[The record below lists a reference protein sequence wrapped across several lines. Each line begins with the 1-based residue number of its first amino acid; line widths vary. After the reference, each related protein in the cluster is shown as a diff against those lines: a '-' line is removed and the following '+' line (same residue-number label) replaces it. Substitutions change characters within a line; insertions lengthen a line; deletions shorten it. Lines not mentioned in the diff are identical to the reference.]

1 MSDATS
7 DLVVDLPEVPKDQR
21 VALAQQAWEESKGAL
36 SMRSAARTYGV
47 GYSTLRDH
55 INGAIPKVLAIQARQ
70 RLLVGEEECLRDWIL
85 QLASWGW
92 PPRIEQLRGMAIE
105 LLKAKGDNKELGIH
119 WTDAFLELYSILKSN
134 FISGLDKERAL
145 AQDPSIVK
153 AW

>member
-7 DLVVDLPEVPKDQR
+7 DLVVDRPEVPKDQR

-47 GYSTLRDH
+47 GYSTLRDR

-85 QLASWGW
+85 QLAS
-92 PPRIEQLRGMAIE
+92 
-105 LLKAKGDNKELGIH
+105 
-119 WTDAFLELYSILKSN
+119 
-134 FISGLDKERAL
+134 
-145 AQDPSIVK
+145 
-153 AW
+153 